1 MKVMFMRKTTVIA
14 LMTVCLSATLG
25 AQSETLQTHV
35 AALKESLTQ
44 SREQLKQY
52 EWVETTVV
60 LQNGEEKST
69 KHYRVHYGADGTV
82 QKTLLEASPEKE
94 GRGLRGHIIE
104 KKKEELTDYMQ
115 RAVDLVKLYVPP
127 SSEKIQAVKNAGNA
141 LLTTVELGRRVRLN
155 FRNYQ
160 MPGDMLTIDLDP
172 KSNRLLGA
180 TVSTYL
186 DDPKDAVELVIQF
199 GSLPDGT
206 TYPASVN
213 LKAPAKKVTVQVT
226 NADYRKVG

>member
-1 MKVMFMRKTTVIA
+1 MA
-14 LMTVCLSATLG
+14 VCLSTTLG
-25 AQSETLQTHV
+25 AQSESLQAHV

-69 KHYRVHYGADGTV
+69 KQYRAHYGADRTV
-82 QKTLLEASPEKE
+82 QKTLIEASPEKKQ
-94 GRGLRGHIIE
+94 RGLRGHIIE

-127 SSEKIQAVKNAGNA
+127 SSEKIQAVKDAGNA
-141 LLTTVELGRRVRLN
+141 SLSAVEPGRRIRLN

-160 MPGDMLTIDLDP
+160 MSGDMLAIDVDP

-199 GSLPDGT
+199 GLLPDGT

-213 LKAPAKKVTVQVT
+213 LNAQAKKITVQVA

>member
-1 MKVMFMRKTTVIA
+1 MKVVSICRTTISA
-14 LMTVCLSATLG
+14 LMAVCLSTTLG
-25 AQSETLQTHV
+25 AQSESLQARV

-69 KHYRVHYGADGTV
+69 KQYRAHSGADGTV
-82 QKTLLEASPEKE
+82 QKTLLETSPEKE

-127 SSEKIQAVKNAGNA
+127 SSEKIQAVKDAGNA
-141 LLTTVELGRRVRLN
+141 LLTAVELGRRVRLN

-199 GSLPDGT
+199 GLLPDGA

-213 LKAPAKKVTVQVT
+213 LNAQAKKITVQVT

>member
-1 MKVMFMRKTTVIA
+1 MKVKLMCRTMVIA
-14 LMTVCLSATLG
+14 LMTVCLSATLR

-35 AALKESLTQ
+35 AALKESLRQ

-69 KHYRVHYGADGTV
+69 KQYRAHYGADGAV
-82 QKTLLEASPEKE
+82 QKTLIEASPEKKQ
-94 GRGLRGHIIE
+94 RGLRGHIIE

-127 SSEKIQAVKNAGNA
+127 SSEKIQAVKDAGNA
-141 LLTTVELGRRVRLN
+141 SLSAVEPGRRVRVN

-160 MPGDMLTIDLDP
+160 MPGDMLAIDVDP

-199 GSLPDGT
+199 GLLPDGT

-213 LKAPAKKVTVQVT
+213 LNAQAKKVTVQVT

>member
-1 MKVMFMRKTTVIA
+1 MKVMLMCKTMVIA

-35 AALKESLTQ
+35 AALKDSLTQ

-52 EWVETTVV
+52 EWVETTVI
-60 LQNGEEKST
+60 LLNGDEKSS
-69 KHYRVHYGADGTV
+69 KQYRAHYGADGTV

-94 GRGLRGHIIE
+94 GHGLRGHIIE

-199 GSLPDGT
+199 GFLPDGT

-213 LKAPAKKVTVQVT
+213 LNAQAKKVTVQVT

>member
-1 MKVMFMRKTTVIA
+1 MKVMSTCKTMVIA

-35 AALKESLTQ
+35 AALKDSLTQ

-69 KHYRVHYGADGTV
+69 KQYRAHYGADGTV

-94 GRGLRGHIIE
+94 GHGLRGHIIE

-186 DDPKDAVELVIQF
+186 DDPKNAVELVIQF
-199 GSLPDGT
+199 GLLPDGT

-213 LKAPAKKVTVQVT
+213 LNAQSKKVTVQVT

>member
-1 MKVMFMRKTTVIA
+1 MKVVSICRTSISG
-14 LMTVCLSATLG
+14 LMTVCLSATLA
-25 AQSETLQTHV
+25 AQSEMLQTHV

-69 KHYRVHYGADGTV
+69 KQYHARYAADGTV
-82 QKTLLEASPEKE
+82 QKTLIEATPEKKQ
-94 GRGLRGHIIE
+94 RGLRGHIIE

-115 RAVDLVKLYVPP
+115 RAVALVKLYVPP
-127 SSEKIQAVKNAGNA
+127 SPEKIQAVKDAGNA
-141 LLTTVELGRRVRLN
+141 SLSAAEPGRGIRLN

-160 MPGDMLTIDLDP
+160 MPGDMLTIDVDP
-172 KSNRLLGA
+172 KNTRLLGA

-186 DDPKDAVELVIQF
+186 DDPRDAVELVIQF
-199 GSLPDGT
+199 GLLPDGT

-213 LKAPAKKVTVQVT
+213 LNAQAKKVTVQVT
-226 NADYRKVG
+226 NADYRKIG